1 MPKIRIANP
10 QPGSAKYTTASQ
22 ADRYVRRGEA
32 VLIGKTLHFLTDA
45 EQRHQRNIE
54 RHISAGESRS
64 RSDVYVDRRGT
75 IWWNGARSVFVD
87 GRDVAMFPPFRNV
100 CYPRAWSPAALRR
113 WD

>member
-10 QPGSAKYTTASQ
+10 QPGSAKYTTVSQ

-54 RHISAGESRS
+54 RQISAGESRS
-64 RSDVYVDRRGT
+64 RSDV
-75 IWWNGARSVFVD
+75 WNGARSVFVD

-113 WD
+113 WA